1 MIAKLKKI
9 TCSPA
14 ATVDYVFKAKQGTG
28 MRGQLL
34 GGTLLEVTPE
44 DISEVLCAL
53 RARRPDVRHAM
64 HHAWA
69 SCPEGEVLAAEQWLH
84 VGARLAETLGWQ
96 AWVAVRHADTAHD
109 HVHFIGSRIGWDGSA
124 SRQKY
129 RDWGMVRAG
138 DA

>member
-1 MIAKLKKI
+1 
-9 TCSPA
+9 
-14 ATVDYVFKAKQGTG
+14 
-28 MRGQLL
+28 
-34 GGTLLEVTPE
+34 
-44 DISEVLCAL
+44 
-53 RARRPDVRHAM
+53 M

-124 SRQKY
+124 SRQQY